1 MGRHRRADGTGRGG
15 RVRKLAE
22 AHYHTP
28 EEVRDYLAQL
38 AEIAQEAKLAPHEFE
53 VLAPTILNL
62 LAAKQVLYEQP
73 QASPLMLD
81 GLHNLR

>member
-1 MGRHRRADGTGRGG
+1 MGRHRRADGAGRGG

-22 AHYHTP
+22 AHHHTP
-28 EEVRDYLAQL
+28 DEVRDYLIE
-38 AEIAQEAKLAPHEFE
+38 AERIVGQAPLSDEE
-53 VLAPTILNL
+53 RVAALPVVLNL
-62 LAAKQVLYEQP
+62 LASKQVLYEQP

>member
-1 MGRHRRADGTGRGG
+1 MGRHSRTDRTGRGE

-22 AHYHTP
+22 AHHHTQDEIVGYIEAFREIVDRTEMSD
-28 EEVRDYLAQL
+28 EEIMALG
-38 AEIAQEAKLAPHEFE
+38 EA
-53 VLAPTILNL
+53 VLGLI
-62 LAAKQVLYEQP
+62 AAKQVLYEQP